1 MNAHTTRTMTRV
13 GYLLAIIG
21 FFQVGA
27 AVAPHVA
34 DTLPFGGW
42 SAYALGWGIAAVFD
56 LTWATIGYSAIRT
69 HQQGNHR
76 ATIVLATVTATV
88 IAASTAMLATVG
100 HQGPWSF
107 VPAVSA
113 LIIAISAA
121 LDHVLIDND
130 THETIREMRANSR
143 AALALALAES
153 RRDSLTAETETIRAL
168 TTGRATI
175 ARKAAE
181 SRILAE
187 MRIQGIESQAAAVTA
202 IESAQKTH
210 GETAA
215 RFSQVL
221 AGQPMIPDLGENAA
235 ETIESTADTIPAG
248 PETTPTRSLTV
259 ISNGADLSETD
270 RKILAMVREGKKAP
284 EIAETLEI
292 GLSTAYR
299 RISQLRTA

>member
-13 GYLLAIIG
+13 GYILAMIG

-76 ATIVLATVTATV
+76 ATVVLASVTVAV

-113 LIIAISAA
+113 LIIGISAA
-121 LDHVLIDND
+121 LDHVLIDNE

-168 TTGRATI
+168 ANGRATI
-175 ARKAAE
+175 ARKTAE
-181 SRILAE
+181 ARILAE
-187 MRIQGIESQAAAVTA
+187 MRIQGIRTQAAAVTA
-202 IESAQKTH
+202 IEAVQEKH

-215 RFSQVL
+215 RFSDVL
-221 AGQPMIPDLGENAA
+221 AGQPPTLILPEIQP
-235 ETIESTADTIPAG
+235 ETIPAE
-248 PETTPTRSLTV
+248 PEITPARNLTV

-270 RKILAMVREGKKAP
+270 RRILAMMREGKKAP
-284 EIAETLEI
+284 EIAETLDL

-299 RISQLRTA
+299 KISQLRTA

>member
-13 GYLLAIIG
+13 GYILALIG

-34 DTLPFGGW
+34 ETLPFGGW

-76 ATIVLATVTATV
+76 ATVVLATVTAAV
-88 IAASTAMLATVG
+88 IAASTALLATVG

-113 LIIAISAA
+113 LIIGISAA
-121 LDHVLIDND
+121 LDHVLIDNE
-130 THETIREMRANSR
+130 THETIRKMRANSR

-168 TTGRATI
+168 ANGRATI
-175 ARKAAE
+175 ARKTAE

-187 MRIQGIESQAAAVTA
+187 MRIQGIETQAAAVTA
-202 IESAQKTH
+202 IETVQEKH

-215 RFSQVL
+215 RFSEIL
-221 AGQPMIPDLGENAA
+221 AGQTPTLILPDRAP
-235 ETIESTADTIPAG
+235 ETIPNE
-248 PETTPTRSLTV
+248 PETTPARALTV
-259 ISNGADLSETD
+259 ISNAADLSETD

-292 GLSTAYR
+292 GLSTTYR
-299 RISQLRTA
+299 KISQLRTA